1 MLFMLTFHIHIYF
14 QLFHSPK
21 SMSGIL
27 MFPKLP
33 PEPEL
38 KLGVLTEKV
47 IETVNRHL
55 GKHMLYLKKGTLPYY
70 VFLIKA
76 STRIYKNKNYDSL
89 LPSADGEMPCS
100 IKINLCSSCHLI
112 SKPKLF

>member
-1 MLFMLTFHIHIYF
+1 
-14 QLFHSPK
+14 
-21 SMSGIL
+21 

-55 GKHMLYLKKGTLPYY
+55 GKCMLCLKKGTLPY
-70 VFLIKA
+70 VFLIKT
-76 STRIYKNKNYDSL
+76 STRIY
-89 LPSADGEMPCS
+89 
-100 IKINLCSSCHLI
+100 
-112 SKPKLF
+112 